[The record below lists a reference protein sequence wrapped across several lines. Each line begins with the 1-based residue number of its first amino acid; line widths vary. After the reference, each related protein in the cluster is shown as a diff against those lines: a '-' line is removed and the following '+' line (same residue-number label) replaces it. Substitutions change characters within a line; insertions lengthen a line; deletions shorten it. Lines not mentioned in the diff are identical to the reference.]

1 MTSSPP
7 ENELPGMAHAGLLEY
22 WYAVC
27 RSAAL
32 RRKPKALMLFGTPI
46 VVFRNQA
53 GLAMTLADRCPHRNA
68 PLSAGTVRKNGNLQC
83 AYHGWE
89 FCGNGTCAH
98 IPGRLG
104 TIPAK
109 WGHVVHYVT
118 EERHG
123 LVWVYA
129 SADAEPA
136 RSLASLVT
144 EPPEGRYVHV
154 LRELQVEAP
163 LLPTLENALDVPH
176 TAFLHRGLFR
186 GAQPHRITATVTRYP
201 DRVVTEYT
209 GEPRPTGLIAKLL
222 SPSGG
227 LVEHSDRFILP
238 SVAEVEYKIG
248 TENHFL
254 VTAYC
259 TPVDEQRTQMFA
271 RVAYRT
277 RALGWL
283 IRPLLEAAAMR
294 IFRQDAAM
302 LKLQSDNQHQ
312 FGGEHYLNTELD
324 LMGPHIRRLLKEAE
338 THLELSAVVAARKV
352 EFDA

>member
-1 MTSSPP
+1 MTSSLRDDD
-7 ENELPGMAHAGLLEY
+7 LPYVGMLEY

-32 RRKPKALMLFGTPI
+32 RKKPKALMLFGTPI
-46 VVFRNQA
+46 VVFRDAA
-53 GLAMTLADRCPHRNA
+53 GLPMTLVERCPHRNA
-68 PLSAGTVRKNGNLQC
+68 PLSAGRVRKNGNLQC

-89 FCGNGTCAH
+89 FRGDGTCAH

-109 WGHVVHYVT
+109 WGHVVRYAT

-129 SADAEPA
+129 AADTDPA
-136 RSLASLVT
+136 RSLSSLVT

-163 LLPTLENALDVPH
+163 LLPILENALDVPH
-176 TAFLHRGLFR
+176 TGFLHRGLFR
-186 GAQPHRITATVTRYP
+186 GVQSHRITATVTRYP
-201 DRVVTEYT
+201 DRVVTEYS

-259 TPVDEQRTQMFA
+259 TPVNEQRTKMFA
-271 RVAYRT
+271 QVAYRT

-302 LKLQSDNQHQ
+302 LKLQSDNQHR
-312 FGGEHYLNTELD
+312 FGGEQYLNTELD
-324 LMGPHIRRLLKEAE
+324 LMGPHIRRLLNAADN
-338 THLELSAVVAARKV
+338 HSDLPAVDAARKV

>member
-7 ENELPGMAHAGLLEY
+7 DDHLPSMGHAGLLDY

-27 RSAAL
+27 RSAQL
-32 RRKPKALMLFGTPI
+32 QRKPKALTFFGTPL
-46 VVFRNQA
+46 VVFRDEA
-53 GLAMTLADRCPHRNA
+53 GLAMALVDRCPHRNA
-68 PLSAGTVRKNGNLQC
+68 PLSAGRLRKNGNLQC

-89 FCGNGTCAH
+89 FRGDGTCVH
-98 IPGRLG
+98 IPGRLS
-104 TIPAK
+104 TIPTK
-109 WGHVVHYVT
+109 FGHVVRYAT

-129 SADAEPA
+129 AADTEPA
-136 RSLASLVT
+136 RSLSSLVT
-144 EPPEGRYVHV
+144 NPPEGRYVHV

-186 GAQPHRITATVTRYP
+186 GAEAHRITATVTRYP
-201 DRVVTEYT
+201 DRVVTEYA
-209 GEPRPTGLIAKLL
+209 GEPRPTGFIAQLL

-238 SVAEVEYKIG
+238 SIAEVEYRIG

-259 TPVDEQRTQMFA
+259 TPVSEQRTRLFA
-271 RVAYRT
+271 QVAYRT
-277 RALGWL
+277 RFFGWL

-294 IFRQDAAM
+294 IFGQDAAM
-302 LKLQSDNQHQ
+302 LKLQSDNQHR

-324 LMGPHIRRLLKEAE
+324 LMGPHIRRLLNAAE
-338 THLELSAVVAARKV
+338 DHSELPAVVAARKV